1 MPVRDR
7 RHEPKSSRLHCES
20 VAGVSPAR
28 CIVMAPHHASDSTA
42 THGAAACAMLSTAGL
57 ASGYLGQPA
66 ADGFYHFVRI
76 GGHECRR
83 CMVGRETVGHPYT
96 QGMPH
101 IGLAPHR
108 DHEYVGM
115 LGGGISHHACPANP
129 LPAAARADHAPGVC
143 GHPPGPAARP
153 PVLITLRSY
162 AQRPAG
168 KSDALPAGTWRMVR
182 PKTAYSKTPTS
193 TRWIVGKRISGQ
205 TGEVPV

>member
-1 MPVRDR
+1 
-7 RHEPKSSRLHCES
+7 
-20 VAGVSPAR
+20 
-28 CIVMAPHHASDSTA
+28 
-42 THGAAACAMLSTAGL
+42 
-57 ASGYLGQPA
+57 
-66 ADGFYHFVRI
+66 
-76 GGHECRR
+76 
-83 CMVGRETVGHPYT
+83 
-96 QGMPH
+96 MPH

-115 LGGGISHHACPANP
+115 LGGVISHHACPANP

-153 PVLITLRSY
+153 PVLITLRSC

-168 KSDALPAGTWRMVR
+168 KSDASPAGTWRMVR

-205 TGEVPV
+205 TGEVPVTARSRTGHASIVGSAPGRRSLMESQFPPGWRIADVRARHEAELMRYPNVVGVADGIA